1 QLFPSRTFSAG
12 MRTTMFFSRPRLASI
27 RPRSGHRL
35 LTAGLVLLLLLVG
48 ASAAPAPTPPEPDR
62 VATSQG
68 ELVIQ
73 PIHHASLVL
82 LWQQRAI
89 YIDPVGSAAWYQE
102 LPPPDLI
109 LLTHLHPDHMNA
121 ETLAALGD
129 DRQAP
134 IVAPPSVR
142 AALPPALAERVQVIR
157 NGDRST
163 VAG

>member
-1 QLFPSRTFSAG
+1 
-12 MRTTMFFSRPRLASI
+12 MRTTMFFSRPQLASI